1 MPNDEMPNELETLLE
16 KARADLHAA
25 LRDVGHP
32 IWAAESLVSKIDA
45 YIAAK
50 FAALSQE
57 IRNVIP

>member
-1 MPNDEMPNELETLLE
+1 MPNELETLVE
-16 KARADLHAA
+16 KARAELHAA
-25 LRDVGHP
+25 LHDAGHP
-32 IWAAESLVSKIDA
+32 LWAADAVVTKIDA

>member
-1 MPNDEMPNELETLLE
+1 MPNELETLLE
-16 KARADLHAA
+16 KARAELHAA
-25 LRDVGHP
+25 LRDAGHP
-32 IWAAESLVSKIDA
+32 LWAADAVVTKIDA

>member
-1 MPNDEMPNELETLLE
+1 MPSEIETLLE